1 MLININGEMNI
12 AVFCA
17 NQMKVINKKPLIF
30 FILRNMTDFSL
41 DKQEEMKI
49 NIKNELKE
57 ITI

>member
-1 MLININGEMNI
+1 MKKIISI